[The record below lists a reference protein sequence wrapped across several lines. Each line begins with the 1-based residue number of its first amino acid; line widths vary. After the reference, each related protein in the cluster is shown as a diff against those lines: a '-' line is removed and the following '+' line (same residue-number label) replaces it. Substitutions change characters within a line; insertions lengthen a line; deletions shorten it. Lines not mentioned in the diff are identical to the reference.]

1 MGGVVGATI
10 ASEFAIDYRLNITL
24 DFSNRTGDLSGQHDA
39 YPSYSVFVGSKQVY
53 GYLQTSPQSLG
64 ALALLPLG
72 GIQPYVSF
80 DW

>member
-1 MGGVVGATI
+1 MGGVGATI
-10 ASEFAIDYRLNITL
+10 ASEFAIDYTLNITL
-24 DFSNRTGDLSGQHDA
+24 NFCARTGELSGQHDG
-39 YPSYSVFVGSKQVY
+39 YPSYSVFVGSQSVY
-53 GYLQTSPQSLG
+53 DYQQTSSQILG